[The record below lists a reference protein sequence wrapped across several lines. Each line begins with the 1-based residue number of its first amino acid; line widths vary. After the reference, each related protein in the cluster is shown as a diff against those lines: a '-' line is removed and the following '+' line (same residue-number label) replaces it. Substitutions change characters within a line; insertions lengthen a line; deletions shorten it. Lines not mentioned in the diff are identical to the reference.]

1 MPANTNPIFAL
12 KPETKVNCIITTATT
27 DKSGATTT
35 NIKDLVTASTDG
47 TKVTWIKFK
56 HVGNSSAG
64 IFLVWI
70 TDTAGSNPTLYAES
84 VYSAITSSTTVATCE
99 GILLFSDLQLKSGQ
113 KIQVAATVVTTNI
126 HVTASIGDFS

>member
-1 MPANTNPIFAL
+1 MAANFQPVFAL
-12 KPETKVNCIITTATT
+12 KPETKVNCIITAATT

-35 NIKDLVTASTDG
+35 NIKDLLTAATDG

-56 HVGNSSAG
+56 HVGNSTAG

-70 TDTAGSNPTLYAES
+70 TDTAGANPTLFYEQS
-84 VYSAITSSTTVATCE
+84 YTTITSGTTTATAE
-99 GILLFSDLQLKSGQ
+99 GTIIFNDLQLKSGQ
-113 KIQVAATVVTTNI
+113 VIKVGATVYNTNI